1 MSNSK
6 QNPPISASIVLAA
19 YQGEQYIQEQIDSI
33 VAQMGKQDELIIS
46 IDPSADQT
54 LSICQAIQQEY
65 PSLDI
70 KILEGSKQGLLK
82 NFENG
87 LKQASK
93 EIIFLCDQDDQWLDN
108 KLEVI
113 KERFQ
118 NDPNLMAVV
127 HDALICDANLNSIE
141 PSFFAFHHSQEGYVK
156 NIVRNSFIGC
166 CMALK
171 KEVVDLALPFVQ
183 PLPMHDQ
190 YLGLIAYKLGKVEFV
205 KQQLVRYRR
214 HGNNAS
220 SLQHASLGQQIK
232 WRMQMIRA
240 MHQIDQR
247 IKTRSAR
254 ENKV

>member
-6 QNPPISASIVLAA
+6 QNPSLSASIVLAA

-33 VAQMGKQDELIIS
+33 VLQMSKQDELIIS

-54 LSICQAIQQEY
+54 LSICQVIQQEY

-70 KILEGSKQGLLK
+70 KILEGPKQGLLK

-93 EIIFLCDQDDQWLDN
+93 EIILLCDQDDQWMDN

-118 NDPNLMAVV
+118 NDESLMAIV
-127 HDALICDANLNSIE
+127 HDAIVCDANLNSIE
-141 PSFFAFHHSQEGYVK
+141 PSFFAFHKSQEGYV
-156 NIVRNSFIGC
+156 NNLVRNSFIGC

-171 KEVVDLALPFVQ
+171 KEVIEIALPFMQ

-220 SLQHASLGQQIK
+220 SLQHASIGQQIK

-240 MHQIDQR
+240 MHQIKQR
-247 IKTRSAR
+247 IKNRSVR
-254 ENKV
+254 KK